1 MQPFRTKDDSHIL
14 YCKFFVEGNC
24 TYGETCKFPHID
36 PKSGPQSTEPV
47 NLVCEHIPFGTKEKD
62 VFNLFA
68 QYGSVKDVRMIFE
81 STDPSQFSMAHVD
94 MIGKEGA
101 QHALKELNLWDN
113 PNQLRVSVKNGKSSG
128 GGPVRGTNRTPRL
141 GAGSPYGAS
150 SYASAAVSNYSGGA
164 GGYQGGEAAK
174 GFKVVPCKYFQEGNC
189 QFGQKCTFLHGNE
202 APRYDY
208 SQYGAPDMY
217 SMYSQ
222 YYPSMPSNLP
232 PYGMPAR
239 GGDKT
244 QQKAEK
250 YKTVPCTQFAKG
262 LCTFGEK
269 CNFIH

>member
-1 MQPFRTKDDSHIL
+1 MQPFFKEKDSSHIL

-24 TYGETCKFPHID
+24 TYGDTCKFPHID

-68 QYGSVKDVRMIFE
+68 QYGSVKDVRMIYE
-81 STDPSQFSMAHVD
+81 STDPSQFSVAHVD

-113 PNQLRVSVKNGKSSG
+113 PNQLRVSVKNGKGGSS
-128 GGPVRGTNRTPRL
+128 GGPVRGTNHTPRL
-141 GAGSPYGAS
+141 GANSYGAS
-150 SYASAAVSNYSGGA
+150 GYPAASSYSGAAAAYPGA
-164 GGYQGGEAAK
+164 EAAK

-208 SQYGAPDMY
+208 SQYAAPDMY

-222 YYPSMPSNLP
+222 YYPSMPAT
-232 PYGMPAR
+232 PYGGMPPR
-239 GGDKT
+239 GDKT
-244 QQKAEK
+244 VQLLKAER

>member
-1 MQPFRTKDDSHIL
+1 MQPMFRQKDDSHIL

-24 TYGETCKFPHID
+24 TYGDTCKFPHID

-47 NLVCEHIPFGTKEKD
+47 NLQCDHIPYGTKEKD

-68 QYGSVKDVRMIFE
+68 QYGSVKDVRMIYE
-81 STDPSQFSMAHVD
+81 STDPSQFSIAHVD

-113 PNQLRVSVKNGKSSG
+113 PNQLKVTVKNGKTNGG
-128 GGPVRGTNRTPRL
+128 GGPVRGNNRAPRL
-141 GAGSPYGAS
+141 GAS
-150 SYASAAVSNYSGGA
+150 SYGPVSYPAASNYSPQGYAGA
-164 GGYQGGEAAK
+164 EVAK
-174 GFKVVPCKYFQEGNC
+174 GFKVVPCKYFAEGNC
-189 QFGQKCTFLHGNE
+189 QFGNKCTFLHGNE
-202 APRYDY
+202 APRGYDY

-222 YYPSMPSNLP
+222 YYPQMPASMPYSMP
-232 PYGMPAR
+232 PR
-239 GGDKT
+239 GDKT
-244 QQKAEK
+244 QKAEK

>member
-1 MQPFRTKDDSHIL
+1 MQPMFRQKDDSHIL

-47 NLVCEHIPFGTKEKD
+47 YLVCEHIPYGTKEKD

-68 QYGSVKDVRMIFE
+68 QYGSVKDVRMIYE
-81 STDPSQFSMAHVD
+81 SADPSQFSVAHVD

-113 PNQLRVSVKNGKSSG
+113 PNQLRVTVKNGKTNG
-128 GGPVRGTNRTPRL
+128 GGPVRGTNHAPRL
-141 GAGSPYGAS
+141 GASNYGAS
-150 SYASAAVSNYSGGA
+150 SYSAAANYSAPQGA
-164 GGYQGGEAAK
+164 YGGEVAK
-174 GFKVVPCKYFQEGNC
+174 GFKVVPCKYFAEGNC

-202 APRYDY
+202 APPRYDY
-208 SQYGAPDMY
+208 SQYAAPDMY

-222 YYPSMPSNLP
+222 YYPQMPASMPSYSMP
-232 PYGMPAR
+232 PR
-239 GGDKT
+239 DKT
-244 QQKAEK
+244 QMLKAEK